1 MDEDRELKN
10 YFVVHW
16 LGGKKEVRKQLL
28 GSEQT
33 AWEVFQDVR
42 EERGLDVL
50 FEIVIVETK
59 RGLSKAEEDEVFDAA
74 FTDAVHP
81 LAEDYWFS
89 FFTISSVKE
98 QEV

>member
-10 YFVVHW
+10 YFIVHW

-59 RGLSKAEEDEVFDAA
+59 RGLSKDEEDEVFDAA
-74 FTDAVHP
+74 FTNAEHP

-89 FFTISSVKE
+89 FFTISSANE
-98 QEV
+98 QGV